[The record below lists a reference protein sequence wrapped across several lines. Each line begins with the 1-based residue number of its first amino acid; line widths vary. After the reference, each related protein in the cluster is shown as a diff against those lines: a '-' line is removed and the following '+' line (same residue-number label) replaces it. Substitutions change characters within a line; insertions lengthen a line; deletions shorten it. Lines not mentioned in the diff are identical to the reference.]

1 MRFPRLLLL
10 IGLLGFTLTFVQLG
24 VISVAF
30 EKLGL
35 SRNSAFLLLLTTL
48 FGSLVNLPLFTVSAA
63 WSPAELPPPVQRI
76 FRFDR
81 PVFGG
86 RTLVAVNVGGC
97 VTPVAFSIF
106 LLGHAPVPTFDVLLA
121 VGLVAVVAHGFS
133 RPLPGVGIGIPLF
146 IAPLTAALVAV
157 LLNPEQR
164 AVLAYVGGTLG
175 VLIGA
180 DLLRIGDIRRLGVPV
195 ASIGGAGT
203 FDGIFITGII
213 AVLLA

>member
-10 IGLLGFTLTFVQLG
+10 IVLLGFTLAFVQMG

-35 SRNSAFLLLLTTL
+35 SRDSAFLLLLTTL
-48 FGSLVNLPLFTVSAA
+48 FGSLINLPLFTFDAS
-63 WSPAELPPPVQRI
+63 WTPAELPPPIRQI

-81 PVFGG
+81 PAFGG
-86 RTLVAVNVGGC
+86 RTMVAANVGGC
-97 VTPVAFSIF
+97 VTPVAFSIY
-106 LLGHAPVPTFDVLLA
+106 LLA
-121 VGLVAVVAHGFS
+121 HTAVPFLDVVLAVATVAAAAHSFS
-133 RPLPGVGIGIPLF
+133 RPLPGIGIGMPIF
-146 IAPLTAALVAV
+146 IAPLTAALAA
-157 LLNPEQR
+157 LLLDPEQR

-180 DLLRIGDIRRLGVPV
+180 DLLRLSDIRRLGVPV

-203 FDGIFITGII
+203 FDGIFVTGVI